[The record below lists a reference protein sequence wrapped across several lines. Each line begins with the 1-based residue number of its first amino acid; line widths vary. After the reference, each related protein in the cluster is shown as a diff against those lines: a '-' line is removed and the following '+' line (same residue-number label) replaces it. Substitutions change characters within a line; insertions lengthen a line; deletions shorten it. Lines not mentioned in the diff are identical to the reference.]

1 MDVFIRT
8 CATWYPQTATLHVH
22 GVQDTQDALKGH
34 TQGTPKSVEYLQLY
48 PMYICT
54 YPTDVRPCMHIQHP
68 YREFLSSVNHCD
80 RLITHMQLQPAFVTS
95 KTAPKLITSLYCTYF
110 EDTKHRRQ
118 LNYNCS
124 YMYKYCTVI
133 LLLGEC
139 RTLWSEHLLYS
150 CTENF
155 PHTCS
160 M

>member
-1 MDVFIRT
+1 MSMVSKTRKT
-8 CATWYPQTATLHVH
+8 HSR
-22 GVQDTQDALKGH
+22 DTLKGH
-34 TQGTPKSVEYLQLY
+34 QNQWNTYSYTQCTYVHTPQ
-48 PMYICT
+48 MYI
-54 YPTDVRPCMHIQHP
+54 RPCMHIQHP